1 MQSIRLSYYVE
12 LILKCILF
20 DGFLTNNVTNTDKI
34 LPYINVNVLIVQG
47 PFAFLE
53 QSLWNLT
60 WLIKENHI
68 YN

>member
-34 LPYINVNVLIVQG
+34 LPYIDVNVLIVQG

-53 QSLWNLT
+53 QSHMKFDLT
-60 WLIKENHI
+60 DKRKSYL
-68 YN
+68 

>member
-1 MQSIRLSYYVE
+1 MQNIRLSYYVE

-47 PFAFLE
+47 PFAF
-53 QSLWNLT
+53 
-60 WLIKENHI
+60 
-68 YN
+68 